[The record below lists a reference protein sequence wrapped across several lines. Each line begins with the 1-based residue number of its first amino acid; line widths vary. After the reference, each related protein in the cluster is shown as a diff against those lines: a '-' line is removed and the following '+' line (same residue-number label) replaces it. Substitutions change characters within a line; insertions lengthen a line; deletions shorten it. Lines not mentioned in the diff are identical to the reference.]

1 MSLIIGGITVPH
13 AAILAPMSGVT
24 DMPFRRAVRRAGG
37 GLVVTEMVASAA
49 ILREVRSE
57 MRKLRMDTVSEVP
70 LSVQL
75 AGWDPQIMAD
85 AARIAADLGATF
97 IDINMGCPAKK
108 VTGKL
113 SGSALMRDEPL
124 AGAILGA
131 VAASV
136 DVPVTLK
143 MRLGWDDDSLN
154 APVIAR
160 MAEDAGIAMIA
171 VHGRTRCQMYNGSA
185 DWQAV
190 RSVVDAVPMPVIV
203 NGDIRNLEDVDSA
216 MRDSGAAGVM
226 IGRGAQ
232 GRPWLLAQA
241 GDRLEGRI
249 VRPDPSIAE
258 RHRMMKLHLDDM
270 LTHYGAPAMRLAR
283 KHIAWYAHGLP
294 GAAELRD
301 VANNTTDAEA
311 VFTAVDRFFAELDEG
326 AARGGGCLMDDILSP
341 DMQLEAT
348 HILASLPN
356 PVFLLDGADRF
367 VFLNHAA
374 EMFFDS
380 SAAMLTGSELSQQI
394 PADSA

>member
-1 MSLIIGGITVPH
+1 MGLTIGEITVPH

-49 ILREVRSE
+49 ILREVRTE

-85 AARIAADLGATF
+85 AARIAADLGGTF

-124 AGAILGA
+124 AGAILEA
-131 VAASV
+131 VVKAV

-143 MRLGWDDDSLN
+143 MRLGWDYDSLN

-160 MAEDAGIAMIA
+160 MAADVGIAMIA

-190 RSVVDAVPMPVIV
+190 RAVVEAVPMPVVV
-203 NGDIRNLEDVDSA
+203 NGDIRGLDDVDSA
-216 MRDSGAAGVM
+216 TRQSGAAGVM

-241 GDRLEGRI
+241 GDRLQGRA
-249 VRPDPSIAE
+249 VRPDPSVTE
-258 RHRMMKLHLDDM
+258 RHRMMRLHLDDM

-294 GAAELRD
+294 GAAALRD
-301 VANNTTDAEA
+301 VANNTTDAGA
-311 VFTAVDRFFAELDEG
+311 VFRAVDQFFAELSDDAVQE
-326 AARGGGCLMDDILSP
+326 AA
-341 DMQLEAT
+341 A
-348 HILASLPN
+348 
-356 PVFLLDGADRF
+356 
-367 VFLNHAA
+367 
-374 EMFFDS
+374 
-380 SAAMLTGSELSQQI
+380 
-394 PADSA
+394 

>member
-1 MSLIIGGITVPH
+1 MSLAIDGNILPH
-13 AAILAPMSGVT
+13 AAILAPMSGAT
-24 DMPFRRAVRRAGG
+24 DWPFRRAVRRCGG
-37 GLVVTEMVASAA
+37 GLVVTEMIASAA
-49 ILREVRSE
+49 VLRDVKSE
-57 MRKLRMDTVSEVP
+57 MRKLRTEAIAEAP
-70 LSVQL
+70 LSIQL
-75 AGWDPQIMAD
+75 AGWEPPVMAE
-85 AARIAADLGATF
+85 AAKICADLGASF

-113 SGSALMRDEPL
+113 SGSALMRDPHL
-124 AGAILGA
+124 AGSIMAA
-131 VAASV
+131 VVDAV

-143 MRLGWDDDSLN
+143 MRLGWDDNSLN

-185 DWQAV
+185 DWKAV
-190 RSVVDAVPMPVIV
+190 RGVVDAVPMPVIV
-203 NGDIRNLEDVDSA
+203 NGDIRSLEDVDSA

-241 GDRLEGRI
+241 GDRLEARA

-258 RHRMMKLHLDDM
+258 RHLTMKLHLDDM

-294 GAAELRD
+294 GAADLRD

-311 VFTAVDRFFAELDEG
+311 VFEAVDRFFAELDEG
-326 AARGGGCLMDDILSP
+326 AAR
-341 DMQLEAT
+341 EA
-348 HILASLPN
+348 
-356 PVFLLDGADRF
+356 
-367 VFLNHAA
+367 AA
-374 EMFFDS
+374 
-380 SAAMLTGSELSQQI
+380 
-394 PADSA
+394 